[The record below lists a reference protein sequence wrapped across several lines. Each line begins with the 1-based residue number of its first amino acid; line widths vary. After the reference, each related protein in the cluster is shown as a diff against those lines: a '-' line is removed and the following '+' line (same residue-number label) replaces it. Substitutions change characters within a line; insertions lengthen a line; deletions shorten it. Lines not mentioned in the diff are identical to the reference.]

1 MLYSTYMNTLTK
13 ELLGTLRSIGIAL
26 AIVFFIRIFIFQ
38 PFLVSG
44 ESMYPTFNNGDYLIV
59 DEVSYRL
66 KEPQRG
72 DVVIFKYPENPKRF
86 FIKRIIG
93 LPGETIIFKNNEVY
107 IQTNSSADMIKLSEP
122 YINQITIPINTTE
135 QKIDPD
141 NYFVMGDNRGF
152 SLDSRAWG
160 QLPKENIVGIAG
172 LRLFPLS
179 AIEYRP
185 GALSHFEN
193 KE

>member
-1 MLYSTYMNTLTK
+1 MLYSLHMNTLTK
-13 ELLGTLRSIGIAL
+13 EILGTVRSIGIAL
-26 AIVFFIRIFIFQ
+26 CIVFFIRIFIFQ

-59 DEVSYRL
+59 DEVTYRF
-66 KEPQRG
+66 KEPKRG

-107 IQTNSSADMIKLSEP
+107 IQTNTTADMVKLSEP
-122 YINQITIPINTTE
+122 YINQITIPINGTE
-135 QKIDPD
+135 QKIETDH
-141 NYFVMGDNRGF
+141 YFVMGDNRGF

-160 QLPKENIVGIAG
+160 QLPKENIVGVAG

-179 AIEYRP
+179 AISYRP
-185 GALSHFEN
+185 GSLEHFEN